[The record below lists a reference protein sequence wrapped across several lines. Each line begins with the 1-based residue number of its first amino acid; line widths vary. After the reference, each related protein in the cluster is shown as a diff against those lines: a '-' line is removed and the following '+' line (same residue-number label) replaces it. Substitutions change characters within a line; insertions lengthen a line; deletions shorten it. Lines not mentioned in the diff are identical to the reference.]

1 MQKALSDRQ
10 EYILNLVV
18 RRFVETGIPLGSQT
32 LVDHYT
38 LEVSPATVRNELAVL
53 DQLGYLTQLHTSAG
67 RIPTEMGYRYF
78 VQWLV
83 GEFELPLHERQ
94 MISHQFHQARLDLDQ
109 WMRLAAAVLAHTSQ
123 GASIVTA
130 PRLSTTR
137 YRHLQLIS
145 TQGRLVLMILVFV
158 GGQVQQQILT
168 LAEPVSQVKLTAV
181 AEKLN
186 IHYEGLTHDEVYQRI
201 RQLDDPLEYDVTRLV
216 LDGMQR
222 TDRRGISD
230 VYRDGLANILEDE
243 GARQAVRVLEEG
255 AMLASVLNETLEADV
270 QGVQVVIG
278 GEGRWE
284 DLKECTMILARY
296 GELAQLSGT
305 VAVVGPTRM
314 PYGRNISAVRYV
326 ASLISTFIS
335 EYYLEAGPTSLYYA
349 EGNSEVQ
356 N

>member
-18 RRFVETGIPLGSQT
+18 RRYVETGMPLASQT
-32 LVDHYT
+32 LVNHYT
-38 LEVSPATVRNELAVL
+38 LDVSPATVRNELAVL
-53 DQLGYLTQLHTSAG
+53 DELGYLTQLHASAG
-67 RIPTEMGYRYF
+67 RIPTEIGYRYF

-94 MISHQFHQARLDLDQ
+94 MISHQFHQARLELDQ

-130 PRLSTTR
+130 PRPSTSR

-168 LAEPVSQVKLTAV
+168 LAEPVPQEKLTSV

-186 IHYEGLTHDEVYQRI
+186 AEYEGLTHDEVYQRI
-201 RQLDDPLEYDVTRLV
+201 RQLDDPLTYDVTRLV
-216 LDGMQR
+216 LDGMLR
-222 TDRRGISD
+222 TNRRGISD

-255 AMLASVLNETLEADV
+255 AVLASVLKETLDPDV
-270 QGVQVVIG
+270 RGVQVVIG

-296 GELAQLSGT
+296 GELEQLSGT

-314 PYGRNISAVRYV
+314 PYGRNISAVRFV
-326 ASLISTFIS
+326 AGLISTFVS
-335 EYYLEAGPTSLYYA
+335 EYFYEPGRTNQFYDKS
-349 EGNSEVQ
+349 NSEVD

>member
-1 MQKALSDRQ
+1 MLKVLSDRQ

-18 RRFVETGIPLGSQT
+18 RRYVETGVPLGSQT

-38 LEVSPATVRNELAVL
+38 LEVSAATVRNELALL
-53 DQLGYLTQLHTSAG
+53 DRLGYLTQLHKSAG

-94 MISHQFHQARLDLDQ
+94 MISHQFHQARLELDQ

-130 PRLSTTR
+130 PRPSTSR

-145 TQGRLVLMILVFV
+145 TQGRLVLMILVFI
-158 GGQVQQQILT
+158 GGQVQQQMLT
-168 LAEPVSQVKLTAV
+168 LAEPVDQIRLTAV

-186 IHYEGLTHDEVYQRI
+186 RHYEGLAHDDVYQRI
-201 RQLDDPLEYDVTRLV
+201 RQLDDSLEYDVTRLV
-216 LDGMQR
+216 LDGMER
-222 TDRRGISD
+222 IDRRGISD

-243 GARQAVRVLEEG
+243 GARQAVGVLEEG
-255 AMLASVLNETLEADV
+255 TVLASVLNETLEPDV
-270 QGVQVVIG
+270 RGVQVVIG

-284 DLKECTMILARY
+284 DLRECTMILARY
-296 GELAQLSGT
+296 GDLEQLSGT
-305 VAVVGPTRM
+305 VAVIGPTRM
-314 PYGRNISAVRYV
+314 PYGRNISAVRFV
-326 ASLISTFIS
+326 AGLISTFVS
-335 EYYLEAGPTSLYYA
+335 EYYFEAGETKQFYDK
-349 EGNSEVQ
+349 GNSEVD